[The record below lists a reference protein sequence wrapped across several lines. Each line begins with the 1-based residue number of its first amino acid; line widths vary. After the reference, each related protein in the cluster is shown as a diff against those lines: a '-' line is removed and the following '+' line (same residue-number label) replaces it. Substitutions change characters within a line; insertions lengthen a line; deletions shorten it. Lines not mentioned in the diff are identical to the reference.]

1 MAVTNADIILGAL
14 QSLGVVTEEQ
24 RAPSG
29 AQGEYGMTVLN
40 DMMQEWAAA
49 GVDLEYPSQ
58 SIATDD
64 TPISESDRLTVKANL
79 AVRMADTYNRPVPQ
93 ITAALAVSG
102 YERLVRDAALA
113 NQLTQKMD
121 NLPLAAAFII
131 SPSRIL
137 TG

>member
-1 MAVTNADIILGAL
+1 MSVTNADIILGAL
-14 QSLGVVTEEQ
+14 QVLGVAGEDQ
-24 RAPSG
+24 RAPD
-29 AQGEYGMTVLN
+29 ANQGEYGLTVMN

-58 SIATDD
+58 FSTTDD
-64 TPISESDRLTVKANL
+64 TPIDDANRLTVKANL

-113 NQLTQKMD
+113 NQLTQNMD
-121 NLPLAAAFII
+121 NLPLASVVIT
-131 SPSRIL
+131 PSRIL
-137 TG
+137 SG